1 MRRFLTFIVVVGV
14 LAAGGFYVG
23 KKFAPCSAPMM
34 ALASHGVP
42 VGGQCD
48 AQPAQAAKPAVE
60 TAQEVPPPAVT
71 VVTAA
76 ARPFVDRL
84 FVSGTLVAREEAMV
98 AAQIDGLTIVEVDA
112 EDGDTV
118 KSGQVLARLDRTQLD
133 ALIAGNDA
141 AIQRADAAI
150 EQAKSQIDQAQ
161 AQVSFATDDYNRALK
176 LGGQVIAVSTID
188 QRHTT
193 LLTAQAQFDA
203 AQHAL
208 NVAKA
213 DRLSRAADRKELE
226 VRIARTEVK
235 APVDGLVS
243 RRTAR
248 LGATAAGAGD
258 PLFRII
264 ENGAID
270 LEADVPEQSMAK
282 LANGTTAS
290 LIVPGFADPISGKV
304 RLISQ
309 EIDKVSRTG
318 KVRIALD
325 PATPARV
332 GAFAS
337 GEVSIAKS
345 NGLGVPSSA
354 IERDGRT
361 TSLLVVKD
369 NVVQERKVTL
379 GITEGDTVEV
389 KDGLQPGD
397 LVVARAA
404 AFLRPG
410 DRVRPVAATTALNN

>member
-1 MRRFLTFIVVVGV
+1 MRKVLSFLLVVVI
-14 LAAGGFYVG
+14 LAAGGFYAG
-23 KKFAPCSAPMM
+23 KKFAPCSAPM
-34 ALASHGVP
+34 ASLAKFGLP
-42 VGGQCD
+42 VDGHCD
-48 AQPAQAAKPAVE
+48 LATAKAAAPAAEA
-60 TAQEVPPPAVT
+60 AQEVPPPAVT

-76 ARPFVDRL
+76 SRPFVDRL
-84 FVSGTLVAREEAMV
+84 FVSGTLVAREEALV

-118 KSGQVLARLDRTQLD
+118 KAGQVLARLDRSQLD

-150 EQAKSQIDQAQ
+150 AQAKSQIDQAQ
-161 AQVSFATDDYNRALK
+161 AQVSFASDDYNRAQK
-176 LGGQVIAVSTID
+176 LGGQVIAASTID
-188 QRHTT
+188 QRHTS
-193 LLTAQAQFDA
+193 LLTAQAQLDA

-208 NVAKA
+208 NVAQA
-213 DRLSRAADRKELE
+213 DRLSRDADRKELE
-226 VRIARTEVK
+226 VRIARTDVK
-235 APVDGLVS
+235 SPVDGVVS

-270 LEADVPEQSMAK
+270 LEADVPEQSMAE
-282 LANGTTAS
+282 LADGMSVS
-290 LIVPGFADPISGKV
+290 LVVPGVADPIEGKV

-309 EIDKVSRTG
+309 EIDKASRTG

-325 PATPARV
+325 AAAPARI

-337 GEVSIAKS
+337 GEVSIGKS
-345 NGLGVPSSA
+345 QGLSVPSTA

-361 TSLLVVKD
+361 ANLLVVKD
-369 NVVQERKVTL
+369 NVVEERKVTL
-379 GITEGDTVEV
+379 GIEEGDAVEI